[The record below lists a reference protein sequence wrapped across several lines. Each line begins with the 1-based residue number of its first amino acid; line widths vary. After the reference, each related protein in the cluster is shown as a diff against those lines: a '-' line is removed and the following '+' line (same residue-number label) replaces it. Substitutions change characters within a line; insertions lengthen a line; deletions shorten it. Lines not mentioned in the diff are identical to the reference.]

1 MLFRGSN
8 AVGYKNYPDNVVKHF
23 IQQSAKAGIDV
34 FRVFDSLNLIEN
46 MRVAIDEVRKQDKLC
61 EGTICYTN
69 DVTDPNEKKYTLKY
83 YLDLVKDLENA
94 GANIIAIKD
103 MAGLVK
109 PNAIKLLVKEI
120 KNITDLP
127 IHFHTDISEPHLC
140 CRIEVK
146 VILLI

>member
-1 MLFRGSN
+1 
-8 AVGYKNYPDNVVKHF
+8 
-23 IQQSAKAGIDV
+23 
-34 FRVFDSLNLIEN
+34 

-69 DVTDPNEKKYTLKY
+69 DVTNPMKKYTPKY

-103 MAGLVK
+103 MADLL
-109 PNAIKLLVKEI
+109 PNAIKVLVKEI

-127 IHFHTDISEPHLC
+127 IIYTHDTSGTY
-140 CRIEVK
+140 
-146 VILLI
+146 LLRF